1 MKITA
6 QVVADSTSL
15 WGDRLTTFR
24 LRYPRFIHAQ
34 FMTHRMF
41 SRNVA
46 SSRAIPVA
54 SMIAEIQRET
64 AMPMNWGSKQSGMQA
79 GEELDEETIQI
90 AREIWIS
97 ASGSMSSAARILDK
111 LKLHKQH
118 ANRVLEAFAMVDT
131 IASMTDLGNALHL
144 RYHDAAQPEI
154 SALFKAKY
162 EARLRSEPKSVHPG
176 EWHLPFITKTEYKG
190 PDKGEIYVAP
200 SGYYMDLE
208 LAKRVSVS
216 LCAQVSFRKEDD
228 SVKKATDLYHRL
240 AGSYPIHASPFEHV
254 ATPFSVREYNVRQSF
269 VQTGKN
275 EGLTDP
281 EGFMYCGNF
290 RGWIQYRKQI
300 TKENIRDVFVPEIGF
315 K

>member
-6 QVVADSTSL
+6 QVVADSMSL

-46 SSRAIPVA
+46 SSRAIPVE

-118 ANRVLEAFAMVDT
+118 ANRVLEAFVMTDT
-131 IASMTDLGNALHL
+131 IASMTDLDNALHL

-154 SALFKAKY
+154 SALFKAIY
-162 EARLRSEPKSVHPG
+162 EAIKLSEPKLVRPG
-176 EWHLPFITKTEYKG
+176 EWHLPFITKSEYSS
-190 PDKGEIYVAP
+190 PDQQVFESA
-200 SGYYMDLE
+200 SGYLMDLE
-208 LAKRVSVS
+208 TAKRVSVS

-228 SVKKATDLYHRL
+228 SVKKATDLYQRL

-254 ATPFSVREYNVRQSF
+254 ATPFSMREYNVRQSF

-290 RGWIQYRKQI
+290 RGWVQYRKQI
-300 TKENIRDVFVPEIGF
+300 AKENIRDVFVPEIGF